1 MNNELTY
8 HLIIGSLRILAHLPL
23 WLLYRASDCM
33 YVITRYLIRYRR
45 QAVAENLARA
55 FPEQGKPERL
65 RTERKFYLHLC
76 DCIVETIKL
85 LHISDKEIDRRVQV
99 EGGDMVERLAADG
112 CPVVL
117 FLGHYGNWEWVQAV
131 TRHYARPATSGQVYK
146 PLHDAVMERVM
157 LKIRSRFNTIS
168 IPQKRTVRTLLR
180 MTREGRQWLIG
191 FIADQRPNSGNP
203 HHWTTFLGQDT
214 AYVTGGEEIGRHT
227 KAHFLYLDVE
237 KTRRGHYRMTFH
249 AIDPIQDGEPWPYT
263 RGFMHMLEQTI
274 RREPAYWLWSHKRWK
289 GGRPDA
295 SQTIQTT
302 PNDKNI

>member
-1 MNNELTY
+1 
-8 HLIIGSLRILAHLPL
+8 
-23 WLLYRASDCM
+23 
-33 YVITRYLIRYRR
+33 
-45 QAVAENLARA
+45 
-55 FPEQGKPERL
+55 
-65 RTERKFYLHLC
+65 
-76 DCIVETIKL
+76 
-85 LHISDKEIDRRVQV
+85 
-99 EGGDMVERLAADG
+99 
-112 CPVVL
+112 
-117 FLGHYGNWEWVQAV
+117 
-131 TRHYARPATSGQVYK
+131 
-146 PLHDAVMERVM
+146 MERVM